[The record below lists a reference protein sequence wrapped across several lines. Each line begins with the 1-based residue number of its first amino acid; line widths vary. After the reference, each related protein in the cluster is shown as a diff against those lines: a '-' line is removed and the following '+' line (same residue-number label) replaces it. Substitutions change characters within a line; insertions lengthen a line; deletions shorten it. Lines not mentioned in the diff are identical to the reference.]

1 MDGAGHRASAAGPGG
16 PAPAAPAPGG
26 EEDTMR
32 LYAVFQ
38 NSFNKIAS
46 TPGGAAPGTAFRNI
60 DFIWKFDAEI
70 ETTKNIQMK
79 KQVCTRSYRTLV

>member
-1 MDGAGHRASAAGPGG
+1 MDGAGHRASAGGPGG
-16 PAPAAPAPGG
+16 PAPPPGAGPGAPGGGGG

-46 TPGGAAPGTAFRNI
+46 TPGGGPGTI
-60 DFIWKFDAEI
+60 D
-70 ETTKNIQMK
+70 
-79 KQVCTRSYRTLV
+79 

>member
-1 MDGAGHRASAAGPGG
+1 MDGGAHRASAGGPGG
-16 PAPAAPAPGG
+16 PAPPAGAGGPGAPVGGGG

-46 TPGGAAPGTAFRNI
+46 TPGGGPGTIPLKTFS
-60 DFIWKFDAEI
+60 D
-70 ETTKNIQMK
+70 
-79 KQVCTRSYRTLV
+79 

>member
-1 MDGAGHRASAAGPGG
+1 MDGGAHRASAGGPGG
-16 PAPAAPAPGG
+16 PAPPAGAGGPGAPVGGGGG

-46 TPGGAAPGTAFRNI
+46 TPGGGPGTIPLKTFS
-60 DFIWKFDAEI
+60 D
-70 ETTKNIQMK
+70 
-79 KQVCTRSYRTLV
+79 